1 MRNFGQVLAG
11 DLYNVAMS
19 TIQRSALRAE
29 VIHIFAKGHQQLGH
43 DIDHPL
49 RSAELAERIAE
60 HENYPDINEAWA
72 GGLLHD
78 MGRAA
83 QPTETGHGPAGV
95 PVASRLLDKYTD
107 FDASAKQRILKA
119 IEVHSRL
126 NQKGKLTHIIQDADM
141 LDGMGSIGLERA
153 VKIAAALRDCAPDNI
168 IPVFTT
174 KPRDQFNIQTTHERI
189 AMHMNWINLVHTPIA
204 KRIAAKRWQ
213 TMQQFL
219 ETYRDEAT
227 LKDFS

>member
-1 MRNFGQVLAG
+1 MAIVKRTELQTEVMR
-11 DLYNVAMS
+11 
-19 TIQRSALRAE
+19 
-29 VIHIFAKGHQQLGH
+29 IFNEGERQLGH
-43 DIDHPL
+43 DVGHVL
-49 RSAELAERIAE
+49 RSAELAERIALLE
-60 HENYPDINEAWA
+60 QYPDSNEAWV

-78 MGRAA
+78 VGRAL

-95 PVASRLLDKYTD
+95 PMASRLLDTYTD
-107 FDASAKQRILKA
+107 FDEAAKRRILKA

-153 VKIAAALRDCAPDNI
+153 IKIAAALPDCDPHNI
-168 IPVFTT
+168 IPTFTT

-189 AMHMNWINLVHTPIA
+189 AMHMNWIHLVHTPTA
-204 KRIAAKRWQ
+204 KRIAARRHR

-219 ETYRDEAT
+219 ESYRDEVSMG
-227 LKDFS
+227 DFD

>member
-1 MRNFGQVLAG
+1 
-11 DLYNVAMS
+11 MS
-19 TIQRSALRAE
+19 TVQRVVLRAK
-29 VIHIFAKGHQQLGH
+29 VIQIFAEGHQQLGH
-43 DIDHPL
+43 DINHPL
-49 RSAELAERIAE
+49 RSAELAERIAL
-60 HENYPDINEAWA
+60 HEGYPDINEAWA

-78 MGRAA
+78 MGRAM

-95 PVASRLLDKYTD
+95 PIASKLLREYTD
-107 FDASAKQRILKA
+107 FDARTKQRILKA

-141 LDGMGSIGLERA
+141 LDGMGSVGLERA
-153 VKIAAALRDCAPDNI
+153 IKIAAALRDCTSDNV

-189 AMHMNWINLVHTPIA
+189 AMHMNWINLVHTPTA
-204 KRIAAKRWQ
+204 KRIATKRWH

-219 ETYRDEAT
+219 ETYRDEAA
-227 LKDFS
+227 LKDFNWPITK

>member
-1 MRNFGQVLAG
+1 
-11 DLYNVAMS
+11 MS
-19 TIQRSALRAE
+19 TIQRSALQAE
-29 VIHIFAKGHQQLGH
+29 VIRIFAAGHQQLGH

-49 RSAELAERIAE
+49 RSAILAERIAQCE
-60 HENYPDINEAWA
+60 KYPDVNEAWA

-78 MGRAA
+78 MGRAM

-95 PVASRLLDKYTD
+95 PIASRLLDKYTD
-107 FDASAKQRILKA
+107 FDANTKRRILKA

-126 NQKGKLTHIIQDADM
+126 NQKGRLTHIIQDADM
-141 LDGMGSIGLERA
+141 LDGMGTIGLERA
-153 VKIAAALRDCAPDNI
+153 IKIAAALRDCTSDNM

-189 AMHMNWINLVHTPIA
+189 AMHMNWINLVHTPTA
-204 KRIAAKRWQ
+204 KRIAAKRWK

-219 ETYRDEAT
+219 ETYQNEAV
-227 LKDFS
+227 LKDFTDD